1 MPRHGISPEKGLPS
15 YLLYGEQGATAVAE
29 RLHVETIR
37 SRSRLHDWEIK
48 PHRHEVLFQI
58 LYMAKGQ
65 AMAWMDA
72 AHQPLAGPCA
82 VCVPAM
88 AAHGFRF
95 EPGVQ
100 GQVIT
105 VQAPHLGM
113 LLAAEPALRA
123 RFDLPRHLDLTH
135 AGPAA
140 RALAEAVQALVDEYE
155 GHLPWRAAA
164 IDAALVRL
172 MLALGRALPADEA
185 SSAAGPGS
193 SRAADHLTRYRALVE
208 TRFRLQPRVG
218 ELAAELG
225 ITPTQLNRLC
235 RAVLGHSALDVLH
248 ARTVLEAQ
256 RQLAYTTAS
265 VKQIGLDLGF
275 ADPGYFTR
283 FFQRLA
289 GSTPSAW
296 RERTHLDG
304 TRTRARA
311 EGSSLKRGL
320 PI

>member
-1 MPRHGISPEKGLPS
+1 MRRAEATPKRGLPS
-15 YLLYGEQGATAVAE
+15 YLLYGEQGASAVAE

-37 SRSRLHDWEIK
+37 ARSRLHDWEIK

-58 LYMAKGQ
+58 LYIARGQ
-65 AMAWMDA
+65 AEAWLDA
-72 AHQPLAGPCA
+72 VHQPLAGPCA

-113 LLAAEPALRA
+113 LLAAEPALWA
-123 RFDLPRHLDLTH
+123 RFEQPWHLALAH

-140 RALAEAVQALVDEYE
+140 RALGEAVQALADEYE
-155 GHLPWRAAA
+155 SHLPWRAAA

-172 MLALGRALPADEA
+172 MLALGRALPAQQPA
-185 SSAAGPGS
+185 TAGGPAG

-208 TRFRLQPRVG
+208 ARFRLQPRVA
-218 ELAAELG
+218 ELADELG

-265 VKQIGLDLGF
+265 IKQIGLDLGF

-283 FFQRLA
+283 FFQRMA
-289 GSTPSAW
+289 GSTPSTW
-296 RERTHLDG
+296 RERAHLDG
-304 TRTRARA
+304 ASAGRNPP
-311 EGSSLKRGL
+311 GSSLKRGL

>member
-1 MPRHGISPEKGLPS
+1 MHRAPASPKKSLPS
-15 YLLYGEQGATAVAE
+15 YLLYGEQGASAVAE

-37 SRSRLHDWEIK
+37 ARSRLHDWEIK

-58 LYMAKGQ
+58 LYIAKGR
-65 AMAWMDA
+65 AEAWLDA
-72 AHQPLAGPCA
+72 ARQPLEGPCA

-100 GQVIT
+100 GQVVT
-105 VQAPHLGM
+105 VQSPHLGA
-113 LLAAEPALRA
+113 LLAAEPALWA
-123 RFDLPRHLDLTH
+123 RFEQPRLLPLTH

-140 RALAEAVQALVDEYE
+140 RAVGAAVQALADEYE
-155 GHLPWRAAA
+155 THLPWRAAA
-164 IDAALVRL
+164 IDAALARL
-172 MLALGRALPADEA
+172 MLALGRALPAQDA
-185 SSAAGPGS
+185 PAPGSAAG
-193 SRAADHLTRYRALVE
+193 SRAADHLARYRALVE
-208 TRFRLQPRVG
+208 ARFRLQPRVA
-218 ELAAELG
+218 ELAEELG

-275 ADPGYFTR
+275 SDPGYFTR

-289 GSTPSAW
+289 GSTPSDW
-296 RERTHLDG
+296 RD
-304 TRTRARA
+304 RAHQEGAGHAAR
-311 EGSSLKRGL
+311 GSSLKRGL